1 MADANKDE
9 RESTQSR
16 DGLMAEIISRRS
28 TIKALALD
36 RVMRPLWEEKHADNI
51 ENSIKRGG
59 RADLFTNLGA
69 SLAMITTLTLT
80 LSAVGAIAILEGQL
94 TMGSLIATNMLSGRL
109 IGPLNQLVGSWRTY
123 AGFKQSVER
132 LGTVFDSTSERQES
146 AVSLGR
152 PKGEITVE
160 EVSYTYL
167 ADMPAVVDKV
177 SLVFK
182 AGDLHALVGRD
193 GSGKSTL
200 IKLIQGLYTPDES
213 RVLRDGADLG
223 QFTRT
228 ELAGWMGYV
237 PQKCT
242 LFQGTVRKNIAHRKP
257 GDDDDE
263 IIKAATAAGVLQFII
278 DMPDGYAS
286 DIGEAGRRLSG
297 EQR

>member
-1 MADANKDE
+1 
-9 RESTQSR
+9 
-16 DGLMAEIISRRS
+16 
-28 TIKALALD
+28 
-36 RVMRPLWEEKHADNI
+36 
-51 ENSIKRGG
+51 
-59 RADLFTNLGA
+59 
-69 SLAMITTLTLT
+69 
-80 LSAVGAIAILEGQL
+80 
-94 TMGSLIATNMLSGRL
+94 MGSLIATNMLSGRL

-132 LGTVFDSTSERQES
+132 LGTVFNSTSERQES

-167 ADMPAVVDKV
+167 EDMPAVVDKV

-182 AGDLHALVGRD
+182 AGSVHALVRRN

-213 RVLRDGADLG
+213 RVLLDGADLG

-237 PQKCT
+237 PQECT
-242 LFQGTVRKNIAHRKP
+242 LFQGTVRENIAHRKP
-257 GDDDDE
+257 DDDDDE
-263 IIKAATAAGVLQFII
+263 IIKAATAAGVHQFII
-278 DMPDGYAS
+278 DMPDG
-286 DIGEAGRRLSG
+286 
-297 EQR
+297 